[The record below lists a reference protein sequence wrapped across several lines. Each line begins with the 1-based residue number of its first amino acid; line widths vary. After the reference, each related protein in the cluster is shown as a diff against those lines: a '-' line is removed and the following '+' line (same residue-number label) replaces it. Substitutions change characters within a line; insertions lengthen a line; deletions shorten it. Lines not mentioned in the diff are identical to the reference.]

1 MYARI
6 LGRIKQV
13 CVQLITD
20 SIALVLFPVKRLEAE
35 EEAETDLQEALEE
48 EETGEEFVIKSL
60 EDIQREK
67 ALQSMKQNRLKKKK
81 AVATAGSEPKPVVVQ
96 PSEPK
101 QERTQPRVEPKQPA
115 ATRKRVLTT
124 RRTGKQEIQVYRPPG
139 AKLKGK
145 LCENCSQ
152 NGHSQYRESYVAF

>member
-1 MYARI
+1 MCARI

-20 SIALVLFPVKRLEAE
+20 SIGLVLFPVKRLEAE
-35 EEAETDLQEALEE
+35 EEAETDLQGALEE
-48 EETGEEFVIKSL
+48 EEQDETGEECVIKSL

-81 AVATAGSEPKPVVVQ
+81 AVAGSEPVAVQ
-96 PSEPK
+96 PSRPK
-101 QERTQPRVEPKQPA
+101 QERTEPRVEPKQPA
-115 ATRKRVLTT
+115 ATKKRVLTT

-145 LCENCSQ
+145 
-152 NGHSQYRESYVAF
+152 Y